1 MAFEKL
7 YFDCDKNSSKLIQ
20 DIINIILD
28 NNDDLDSIFECSG
41 IKNIHYQKIS
51 KLFIN
56 AIKTDDYPLSSY
68 TPKRLLIAMERYLEN
83 RSKQDLFEELLA
95 RFYYDSC
102 LEGKRI
108 EMDFPPLLQI
118 EISSRCN
125 YKCIFCYQID
135 STFSDPKS
143 EFMGFMDFDL
153 FKNIIDQIEGSIPY
167 ITFASRGEPTL
178 HPKFIEMLDYCKG
191 KFKDIKINTNASTL
205 TKNKIEKIIEICDT
219 VVFSIDSPNKEI
231 YPKIRIGGNFDRVL
245 KNIDLFNKIRS
256 IHPRG
261 KKVNSRASGVLY
273 DKENQ
278 SMEEYKKVFSP
289 LFDET
294 AFVQYNPWEKIYSLP
309 ENDITK
315 PCQQP
320 FFRFFAWFD
329 GSFNC
334 CDMDYKSELSKN
346 SQKISAEYT
355 IGDAWNSEIMKSI
368 RHLHH
373 TGQRNSLEPC
383 KRCPIEPSK

>member
-28 NNDDLDSIFECSG
+28 NNNDLESIFECSG

-56 AIKTDDYPLSSY
+56 AIKTNDYPLSQY
-68 TPKRLLIAMERYLEN
+68 TPKRLSIAMKRYLEN
-83 RSKQDLFEELLA
+83 RSKKDLFEELLA

-108 EMDFPPLLQI
+108 EMDFP
-118 EISSRCN
+118 
-125 YKCIFCYQID
+125 
-135 STFSDPKS
+135 
-143 EFMGFMDFDL
+143 
-153 FKNIIDQIEGSIPY
+153 
-167 ITFASRGEPTL
+167 
-178 HPKFIEMLDYCKG
+178 
-191 KFKDIKINTNASTL
+191 
-205 TKNKIEKIIEICDT
+205 
-219 VVFSIDSPNKEI
+219 
-231 YPKIRIGGNFDRVL
+231 
-245 KNIDLFNKIRS
+245 
-256 IHPRG
+256 
-261 KKVNSRASGVLY
+261 
-273 DKENQ
+273 
-278 SMEEYKKVFSP
+278 P

-346 SQKISAEYT
+346 SQKISSEYT
-355 IGDAWNSEIMKSI
+355 IEDAWNSEIMKSI